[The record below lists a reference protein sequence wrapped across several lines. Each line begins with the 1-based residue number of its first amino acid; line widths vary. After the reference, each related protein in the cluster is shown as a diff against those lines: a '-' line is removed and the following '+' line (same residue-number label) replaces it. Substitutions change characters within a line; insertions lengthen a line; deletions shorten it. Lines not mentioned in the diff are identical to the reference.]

1 MAETLLSA
9 GIDIGTSTTQL
20 VISRLTLENRAN
32 PFSVPRVAIAGREV
46 LYRSAIHFTPLLSDT
61 VIDAQGVRAIVE
73 EEYRKSGFAKGEIAT
88 GAVIITG
95 ETARKENAREVLS
108 ALSAFAGDFV
118 VSTAGP
124 DLESII
130 AGKGSGAWRCSL
142 EEDCVAVNLD
152 IGGGTTN
159 IVAFDCGET
168 VSTGC
173 LDVGGR
179 LIRLG
184 EDLTVQSIS
193 PAAAAVAAD
202 LELEL
207 AVGGRTSLPTL
218 RKITDRMADLLARA
232 LGLKPE
238 DELLRHVRTP
248 GSSWFVP
255 PRRVRRVC
263 FSGGVADCIGRQ
275 GGEDVPYGDI
285 GVLLGRSIA
294 ANPDLAALPQ
304 LEAAETIRATVVG
317 AGTYTTTISGST
329 IDYVA
334 ELLPMKNLPV
344 LKLTAGEER
353 RCYEGESRP
362 LAEKIAW
369 FRAQSEAERLVLA
382 LEGLA
387 DPSYSQL
394 KSAAAAIADAWEASM
409 PPDAPVL
416 VLVERDMAKAL
427 GFALRGR
434 TARPVLAVDGI
445 RAGQD
450 DYVDFGRPL
459 MDGMAIPAVVKTLL
473 FG

>member
-1 MAETLLSA
+1 MADIVSV
-9 GIDIGTSTTQL
+9 GIDIGTSTTQ
-20 VISRLTLENRAN
+20 VVFSRLTMENAAGY
-32 PFSVPRVAIAGREV
+32 FAVPRVSIVDKQVIYKGQV
-46 LYRSAIHFTPLLSDT
+46 HTTPLKSPVL
-61 VIDAQGVRAIVE
+61 IDGAGVREIVAR
-73 EEYRKSGFAKGEIAT
+73 EYGRAGFRPADVET

-95 ETARKENAREVLS
+95 ESARKENAAAVLS
-108 ALSAFAGDFV
+108 ELSGFAGDFV

-353 RCYEGESRP
+353 RCYEGESSPWRRRSP
-362 LAEKIAW
+362 
-369 FRAQSEAERLVLA
+369 
-382 LEGLA
+382 G
-387 DPSYSQL
+387 
-394 KSAAAAIADAWEASM
+394 SA
-409 PPDAPVL
+409 P
-416 VLVERDMAKAL
+416 
-427 GFALRGR
+427 
-434 TARPVLAVDGI
+434 
-445 RAGQD
+445 RAGRSGWSWPWRAWRIPATASSNPPPPPSRTPGRRPCRRTRRCWSWWSGTWPRPWASPSGG
-450 DYVDFGRPL
+450 GRPGL
-459 MDGMAIPAVVKTLL
+459 CWPWTASGRARTTTWISAVP
-473 FG
+473 

>member
-1 MAETLLSA
+1 MADIVSV
-9 GIDIGTSTTQL
+9 GIDIGTSTTQ
-20 VISRLTLENRAN
+20 VVFSRLTMENAAGY
-32 PFSVPRVAIAGREV
+32 FAVPRVSIVDKQVIYKGQV
-46 LYRSAIHFTPLLSDT
+46 HTTPLKSPVL
-61 VIDAQGVRAIVE
+61 IDGAGVREIVAR
-73 EEYRKSGFAKGEIAT
+73 EYGRAGFRPADVET

-95 ETARKENAREVLS
+95 ESARKENAAAVLS
-108 ALSAFAGDFV
+108 ELSGFAGDFV

-159 IVAFDCGET
+159 IVAFDCGEA

-193 PAAAAVAAD
+193 PAAAVAAD

-207 AVGGRTSLPTL
+207 AAGGRTSLPTL

-353 RCYEGESRP
+353 RCYEGESSP

-382 LEGLA
+382 LEGLE

-459 MDGMAIPAVVKTLL
+459 MDGMVIPAVVKTLL

>member
-1 MAETLLSA
+1 MADIVSV
-9 GIDIGTSTTQL
+9 GIDIGTSTTQ
-20 VISRLTLENRAN
+20 VVFSRLTMENAAGY
-32 PFSVPRVAIAGREV
+32 FAVPRVSIVDKQVIYKGQV
-46 LYRSAIHFTPLLSDT
+46 HTTPLKSPVL
-61 VIDAQGVRAIVE
+61 IDGAGVREIVAR
-73 EEYRKSGFAKGEIAT
+73 EYGRAGFRPADVET

-95 ETARKENAREVLS
+95 ESARKENAAAVLS
-108 ALSAFAGDFV
+108 ELSGFAGDFV

-159 IVAFDCGET
+159 TVAFDCGET

-207 AVGGRTSLPTL
+207 AAGGRTSLPTL

-255 PRRVRRVC
+255 PPRVRRVC

-294 ANPDLAALPQ
+294 ANPDLAALPR

-353 RCYEGESRP
+353 RCYEGESSP

-459 MDGMAIPAVVKTLL
+459 MDGMVIPAVVKTLL

>member
-1 MAETLLSA
+1 
-9 GIDIGTSTTQL
+9 
-20 VISRLTLENRAN
+20 
-32 PFSVPRVAIAGREV
+32 
-46 LYRSAIHFTPLLSDT
+46 
-61 VIDAQGVRAIVE
+61 
-73 EEYRKSGFAKGEIAT
+73 
-88 GAVIITG
+88 
-95 ETARKENAREVLS
+95 
-108 ALSAFAGDFV
+108 
-118 VSTAGP
+118 
-124 DLESII
+124 
-130 AGKGSGAWRCSL
+130 
-142 EEDCVAVNLD
+142 
-152 IGGGTTN
+152 
-159 IVAFDCGET
+159 
-168 VSTGC
+168 
-173 LDVGGR
+173 
-179 LIRLG
+179 
-184 EDLTVQSIS
+184 
-193 PAAAAVAAD
+193 
-202 LELEL
+202 
-207 AVGGRTSLPTL
+207 
-218 RKITDRMADLLARA
+218 MADLLARA

-238 DELLRHVRTP
+238 DELLRRVRTP

-263 FSGGVADCIGRQ
+263 FSGGVAYCIGRQ

-353 RCYEGESRP
+353 RCYEGESSP

-382 LEGLA
+382 LEGLE

-459 MDGMAIPAVVKTLL
+459 MDGMVIPAVVKTLL